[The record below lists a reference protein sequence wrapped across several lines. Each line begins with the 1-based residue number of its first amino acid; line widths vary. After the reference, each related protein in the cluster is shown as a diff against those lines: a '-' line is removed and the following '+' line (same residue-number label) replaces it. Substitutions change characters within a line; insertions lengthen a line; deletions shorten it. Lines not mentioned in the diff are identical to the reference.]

1 MYDIKGLNK
10 MNVFRKS
17 ESSRSVSLSLILL
30 FFVAGPG
37 GLFCE
42 NTNADSEYK
51 RPLVKIS
58 FNWKS
63 DYYKK
68 AKVKNSLAFAEIE
81 RQIKNQ
87 IRLGA
92 SNKFSFIEWNGESS
106 GGSAV
111 NEWIVEMETDS
122 DYFGTNRK
130 VGRGVYVNQY
140 LKINGQNVLLTG
152 NDKEVIPIAND
163 QQIPYWA
170 GRPPK
175 NPVRLKMKLDSVVKK
190 QLPIL
195 IGLPQVETELKA
207 TPITKNV
214 DLDRDE
220 VNMTF
225 SLCDMKL
232 NKGAEFNVVLE
243 SPPLAGD
250 ANRTTESFKFTE
262 VGEYEDRNIIG
273 YVSALSLNEFRKKEP
288 PIQPEWIDALNK
300 KVAISDAQVVMVS
313 QYTAR
318 QDCIEIAPSG
328 LAMTTTEP
336 NDEL

>member
-1 MYDIKGLNK
+1 
-10 MNVFRKS
+10 MNVIGKS
-17 ESSRSVSLSLILL
+17 ESSRSGSLTLILL

-51 RPLVKIS
+51 RPLVKVS

-63 DYYKK
+63 DYYRE
-68 AKVKNSLAFAEIE
+68 AKIKNSRAFEKIE
-81 RQIKNQ
+81 KQIKNQ
-87 IRLGA
+87 IKLEA
-92 SNKFSFIEWNGESS
+92 SKKFSFIEWNGENSD
-106 GGSAV
+106 GSAV

-140 LKINGQNVLLTG
+140 LKINGQKVLLTG
-152 NDKEVIPIAND
+152 NDKEVIPIVND
-163 QQIPYWA
+163 KQIPYWA
-170 GRPPK
+170 GRLPR
-175 NPVRLKMKLDSVVKK
+175 NPLILRIRLGSVVGS
-190 QLPIL
+190 QLPVL
-195 IGLPQVETELKA
+195 IGLSQVETELKA

-220 VNMTF
+220 VNMGF

-232 NKGAEFNVVLE
+232 NKGAEFNVVLKT
-243 SPPLAGD
+243 PPLAGD
-250 ANRTTESFKFTE
+250 ANRAAESFKFTDN
-262 VGEYEDRNIIG
+262 GEYEDRNIIG
-273 YVSALSLNEFRKKEP
+273 YVSALNIEGFRTEKLP
-288 PIQPEWIDALNK
+288 TQPGWIDALNK
-300 KVAISDAQVVMVS
+300 KVAISDAQEVMVS